1 MKGQTETKF
10 CYATG
15 NPVNTKKVH
24 LMINQ
29 PVQITVVLNNFVQ
42 SPIQTSELK
51 RSVNFE
57 MSFWCYRLDQN
68 SNKSIVRISAL
79 KFFIASLGLPESFLA
94 QYGHSQSE
102 KKWGLRDKYHRS
114 IKVLLGSYYTYWSYY
129 TYCLIFLLTES
140 IISTGRS
147 Q

>member
-1 MKGQTETKF
+1 MNGWTETKF

-79 KFFIASLGLPESFLA
+79 KFFVAS
-94 QYGHSQSE
+94 Q
-102 KKWGLRDKYHRS
+102 R
-114 IKVLLGSYYTYWSYY
+114 LLGDLVSNIINKKAYMKPPKASRKPPGATKNFRAEIL
-129 TYCLIFLLTES
+129 TIFLLLFWSKQWHQKTFLFFAY
-140 IISTGRS
+140 
-147 Q
+147 

>member
-1 MKGQTETKF
+1 MNGWTETKF

-79 KFFIASLGLPESFLA
+79 KFFVAS
-94 QYGHSQSE
+94 Q
-102 KKWGLRDKYHRS
+102 R
-114 IKVLLGSYYTYWSYY
+114 LLGDLVSNIINKEDYRKPQKLPRSPKEAKKLSGQKSLQYFCCYFGWNSN
-129 TYCLIFLLTES
+129 TEK
-140 IISTGRS
+140 TLWN
-147 Q
+147 